1 LAIVDLAKKG
11 IAMRGIRGGTTRAA
25 SLMLLL
31 SAIAAGCGGGRDPVL
46 GTAAVTNNGTPP
58 SVMAVTPVNAATG
71 VAIYKTLI
79 TARLS
84 EAVSPIT
91 GGATFIVACA
101 ASPCTSPS
109 GTVTLDATNTI
120 ATFTSAIPL
129 TPLMSYTATISGAV
143 SLSSGL
149 TMTAPFVWHFTAG
162 AVPPPPTITAV
173 SPLNNATDVAINS
186 TIVAVDFSEPMAAI
200 AGTASFTVT
209 CVAPCVS
216 PTGTLSR
223 DASDTAATFRLAA
236 ATNFAPLTLY
246 TATVTGAT
254 SLATGFA
261 LAAPYSWQFTT
272 GATLDVTRPQ
282 VTLTFPAT
290 SSPGPTPGAPANA
303 AITAAFTEDMDP
315 ASISATSFTVTCV
328 APCVSPTGSVSYASG
343 NQTATFV
350 PAAELTAG
358 VVYTAT
364 ISTMATDLAGNALAG
379 NQAALP
385 AASNYVWTF
394 TAAGAT
400 AAANVSV
407 LSTVPTNTETG
418 ICPNASIN
426 ATFDVPSGL
435 RMDPS
440 SVNSTNFTVTGPT
453 GPAPTS
459 NSVIAASVVL
469 DAATGHIATFTPQAA
484 LTVGGVYTATI
495 AGGSSGVRDLAVPA
509 NDMLISDSW
518 TFTVGAATGN
528 CLAPPSLLSAAPYGD
543 FGGSAG
549 TTNTGIVSVVNGN
562 LGSIATTTS
571 SITGFHD
578 TAGDIYT
585 QTPANVGTVNGTIS
599 TCTNSTTGPTS
610 TGPNATACSVATQ
623 ALADANAAYL
633 EMTNLPPGAN
643 PGGNLAGLTLAP
655 GVYTAPGGSFAIQ
668 GANLTLDAQGNA
680 NAVWVFQMS
689 TTLTVGGPGAAAP
702 QSVILSGGA
711 QAKNVFWQV
720 GSAATINAGG
730 GGTMVGTIISQ
741 AGATFS
747 TVGNTAL
754 VTLDGRVLSLG
765 ASVTLVDTV
774 INVPAP

>member
-1 LAIVDLAKKG
+1 
-11 IAMRGIRGGTTRAA
+11 MRGIRGGTTRAIA
-25 SLMLLL
+25 LMLLFG
-31 SAIAAGCGGGRDPVL
+31 ATAAGCGGGGDSGL
-46 GTAAVTNNGTPP
+46 GAGTNSGTPP
-58 SVMAVTPVNAATG
+58 SVMAVTPLNAATG
-71 VAIYKTLI
+71 VAIYKTLV
-79 TARLS
+79 TATLS
-84 EAVSPIT
+84 EAVAPIT
-91 GGATFIVACA
+91 GGASFTVTCA
-101 ASPCTSPS
+101 APCASPG

-120 ATFTSAIPL
+120 VTFTPTIALTPL
-129 TPLMSYTATISGAV
+129 TPYTVTISGAA
-143 SLSSGL
+143 SLSTSAAL
-149 TMTAPFVWHFTAG
+149 TTPFVWHFTTG
-162 AVPPPPTITAV
+162 AVPPPPTVTAV
-173 SPLNNATDVAINS
+173 APPNNATAVAINS
-186 TIVAVDFSEPMAAI
+186 TIVSVAFSEPMAAI

-209 CVAPCVS
+209 CAAPCVS
-216 PTGTLSR
+216 PKGTLSR
-223 DASDTAATFRLAA
+223 DASEAAATFKLAA
-236 ATNFAPLTLY
+236 GTDFTPLTLY

-261 LAAPYSWQFTT
+261 LAAPYVWQFTT

-290 SSPGPTPGAPANA
+290 SIPGPTAGAPANA

-315 ASISATSFTVTCV
+315 VSIGAASFTITCA
-328 APCVSPTGSVSYASG
+328 APCVAPTGSVSYAIGS
-343 NQTATFV
+343 QTATFV
-350 PAAELTAG
+350 SAVALTAG
-358 VVYTAT
+358 IVYTAT
-364 ISTMATDLAGNALAG
+364 ISTTATDLAGNALAG

-385 AASNYVWTF
+385 AASDYVWTF
-394 TAAGAT
+394 TAAA
-400 AAANVSV
+400 AAPAANVSV
-407 LSTVPTNTETG
+407 LSTIPTNTETG
-418 ICPNASIN
+418 ICPNGSIN
-426 ATFDVPSGL
+426 ATFNVPSGL

-440 SVNSTNFTVTGPT
+440 SVNSTSFTVTGPT

-469 DAATGHIATFTPQAA
+469 DAATGHIATFTPQTA

-495 AGGSSGVRDLAVPA
+495 AGGSSGVRDLAVSA
-509 NDMLISDSW
+509 NDMLTSDSW

-585 QTPANVGTVNGTIS
+585 ETPANVGTVNGTIS

-610 TGPNATACSVATQ
+610 TGPNAAACSVATQ
-623 ALADANAAYL
+623 AVADAQAAYL

-680 NAVWVFQMS
+680 NAVWVFQMA
-689 TTLTVGGPGAAAP
+689 TTLTVGGPGAAGP

-741 AGATFS
+741 AGAAFS

-754 VTLDGRVLSLG
+754 VTLDGRALSLG
-765 ASVTLVDTV
+765 ASVTMVDTV